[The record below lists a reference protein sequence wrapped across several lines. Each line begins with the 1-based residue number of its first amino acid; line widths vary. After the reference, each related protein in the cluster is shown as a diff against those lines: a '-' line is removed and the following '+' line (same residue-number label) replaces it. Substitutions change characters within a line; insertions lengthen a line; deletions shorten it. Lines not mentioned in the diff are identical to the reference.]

1 MLYDVFH
8 NPNETSWEGIFPE
21 ESTYEI
27 PNFLSQDD
35 INFII
40 DWYYHFKK
48 EKGFWVENGDLSLID
63 NFYKDNPILQEIL
76 FPELTKHLGEFKLYN
91 EITQDK
97 VLHTADFIM
106 EQTLPFGPHTDAI
119 THIDQWL
126 TWKDVI
132 IPLWIENDAETW
144 TYAFDQ
150 RCYLRATHFRKGSK
164 DQAKNVYSNV
174 LRTSYDIPSVKYLNG
189 NEIDYNFIEKH
200 VGSRFKP
207 EWFEGMTLES
217 EFQNIPGNIIVKDS
231 SVIHGPSNYRLTG
244 AKKKLNI
251 SLRLFKH
258 VDSWHPDTTFSYI
271 HHGECTQRAYY
282 NV

>member
-1 MLYDVFH
+1 MLQDVFH

-27 PNFLSQDD
+27 QNFLSQDD

-40 DWYYHFKK
+40 DWYYNFKK
-48 EKGFWVENGDLSLID
+48 EKGFWVENGNLSLID
-63 NFYKDNPILQEIL
+63 NFYMDSPVLQEIL
-76 FPELTKHLGEFKLYN
+76 FPELEKHLGEFKLYN
-91 EITQDK
+91 QITKDE

-106 EQTLPFGPHTDAI
+106 EQTKPFGPHTDAI

-144 TYAFDQ
+144 TYCFNQ
-150 RCYLRATHFRKGSK
+150 RCYLRATHFRKNSL

-174 LRTSYDIPSVKYLNG
+174 LRTSYNHPAIKYLNDDI
-189 NEIDYNFIEKH
+189 IDYNFFDKH
-200 VGSRFKP
+200 YGNYDHID
-207 EWFEGMTLES
+207 WFQGMTLES
-217 EFQNIPGNIIVKDS
+217 EFQNIPGNIIIKDS
-231 SVIHGPSNYRLTG
+231 SIIHGPSNYQLAG
-244 AKKKLNI
+244 AHKKLNI
-251 SLRLFKH
+251 SLRLFKY
-258 VDSWHPDTTFSYI
+258 VESWHPDTTYSYI

-282 NV
+282 AK